1 MAQTLMSGHRRALKR
16 LRDVMAGNGSAEERL
31 NEIVK
36 LVAADMI
43 AEVCS
48 VYIMRAGQVLEL
60 FATQGLNPDSVHRTR
75 LRTGEGLV
83 GTVAA
88 RARPLNL
95 PEASSH
101 PEFSYRPETGE
112 EAYHSLLG
120 VPVIRGGRVRGV
132 LVIQNRARRHYT
144 DEEIEALEVISVVVA
159 ELIAGGELVSP
170 IETTTTQGNAI
181 LPTRLEGVQINGG
194 LAMGEA
200 VLHLP
205 RISVP
210 RMFAEDPDQEQDRLA
225 EAVSSM
231 HNALDD
237 MLETTEIASGGE
249 HQDVLQAYRKIA
261 EDRGWLRRIREA
273 IDGGL
278 TAEAAVQKVMDD
290 TRARMGLVVDP
301 YLSERVYDLED
312 LGNRLVQHLSGEIS
326 AASAEELPD
335 NVVLL
340 ARNMGPAE
348 LLDYETSR
356 LRALVLEEGSP
367 TAHVAIVARALNI
380 PVIGKV
386 KGVLSQIDPL
396 DPVIVDGENAQI
408 FVRPG
413 EDIQQIAIATMDL
426 RQRRRAEFAAMRD
439 IPATTRDKVSI
450 SLNLNAGLL
459 MDLQSLHE
467 SGADGVG
474 LYRTEIPF
482 MVRSEFPGVEAQ
494 TELYANVLDQAAG
507 KTVTFR
513 TLDIGGD
520 KQLPYFREYI
530 DQNPAMGWRSI
541 RVGLDRPGMLRQQL
555 RAMIRAA
562 AGRELSVMFPMIAE
576 VAEFAAAKHLLDIEL
591 ARARGRGAALPGRL
605 KIGAMME
612 VPGLMWQLDALLPLV
627 DFLSVGSNDLFQFM
641 FASDRGNPRVADRY
655 DVLAP
660 GLLKLLQTLVER
672 CEVGGVPIS
681 LCGEM
686 AGRPIEAMALI
697 GLGFRDISMPPASI
711 GAVKSMVQSLSVDS
725 LRGYLD
731 TLLDLP
737 DHSLRQK
744 LRAFARDHGV
754 DIEGP

>member
-16 LRDVMAGNGSAEERL
+16 LRDVMAGSGSAEERL
-31 NEIVK
+31 DEIVK
-36 LVAADMI
+36 VVAADMI

-60 FATQGLNPDSVHRTR
+60 FATQGLNPDAVHRTR

-88 RARPLNL
+88 RARSLNL
-95 PEASSH
+95 SEARSH
-101 PEFSYRPETGE
+101 PQFSYRPETGE

-132 LVIQNRARRHYT
+132 LVIQNKARRHYS
-144 DEEIEALEVISVVVA
+144 DEEVEALEVISVVVA
-159 ELIAGGELVSP
+159 ELIAGGKLVSP

-210 RMFAEDPDQEQDRLA
+210 RMFAEDPDHEQDRLA

-231 HNALDD
+231 HSALDD

-249 HQDVLQAYRKIA
+249 HQDVLQAYRQIA

-301 YLSERVYDLED
+301 YLSERVHDLED
-312 LGNRLVQHLSGEIS
+312 LGHRLMQHLSGEIS
-326 AASAEELPD
+326 AATTEGLPD

-348 LLDYETSR
+348 LLDYEPSR
-356 LRALVLEEGSP
+356 VRALVLEEGSP

-380 PVIGKV
+380 PVIGMV

-426 RQRRRAEFAAMRD
+426 RQRRRAEHAAMRD
-439 IPATTRDKVSI
+439 IPAITRDRVGI

-459 MDLQSLHE
+459 MDVQSLQE

-482 MVRSEFPGVEAQ
+482 MVRSAFPGVEAQ

-576 VAEFAAAKHLLDIEL
+576 VAEFEAAKHLLDIEL
-591 ARARGRGAALPGRL
+591 ARARARGAALPGRL
-605 KIGAMME
+605 RIGAMME

-672 CEVGGVPIS
+672 CDDGGVPIS

-725 LRGYLD
+725 LRGYLA

-744 LRAFARDHGV
+744 LSAYARDHGV